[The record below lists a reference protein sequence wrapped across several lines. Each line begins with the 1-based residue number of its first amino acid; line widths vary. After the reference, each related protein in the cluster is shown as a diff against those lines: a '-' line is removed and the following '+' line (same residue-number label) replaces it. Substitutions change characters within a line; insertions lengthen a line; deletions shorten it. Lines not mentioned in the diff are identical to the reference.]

1 MQVYVINLDRDRDR
15 LTHMQRQLRAVSF
28 IRVPAIDG
36 TKNSAGDQEADA
48 V

>member
-15 LTHMQRQLRAVSF
+15 LTHMQRQLRAVAF
-28 IRVPAIDG
+28 IRVPGHRRNEDSG
-36 TKNSAGDQEADA
+36 GDQEADA